1 MKVVRRDTICISIPI
16 LSYYVPAIY
25 IFAFNP
31 YHPSGKKTLDYSH
44 LCPAEDKRYA
54 WKQSLKQHERNRI
67 MTALKE
73 TKPPTK
79 ELESRSS
86 IEKFL
91 TFQLDTESYGI
102 GVLSVKE
109 IIRLQ
114 TITVV
119 PRMPDY
125 VKGVI
130 NLRGKVIPVID
141 LRARFELPRKE
152 DTESTCII
160 VVQIRLQN
168 GDERLVGLVVDA
180 VEEVLNVA
188 STEIEQA
195 PDFGSQLSTE
205 YIFGMAKIK
214 GGVKTLLNID
224 IVIND
229 SNIDQIT
236 L

>member
-1 MKVVRRDTICISIPI
+1 MS
-16 LSYYVPAIY
+16 
-25 IFAFNP
+25 
-31 YHPSGKKTLDYSH
+31 
-44 LCPAEDKRYA
+44 
-54 WKQSLKQHERNRI
+54 
-67 MTALKE
+67 MLKE
-73 TKPPTK
+73 TTPTGTAQSA
-79 ELESRSS
+79 SRSS

-91 TFQLDTESYGI
+91 TFKLDTESYGI

-119 PRMPDY
+119 PKMPDY
-125 VKGVI
+125 IKGVI
-130 NLRGKVIPVID
+130 NLRGKVIPIID
-141 LRARFELPRKE
+141 LRLRFELSAQE
-152 DTESTCII
+152 STESTCII
-160 VVQIRLQN
+160 VVQIPLPS
-168 GDERLVGLVVDA
+168 GEERLVGLIVDA
-180 VEEVLNVA
+180 VEEVLNIA
-188 STEIEQA
+188 AADIEET